1 VSATAV
7 SATAATLPWRLEDI
21 DFSIVQPQRVRG
33 DETLFFLLATS
44 ALVETAT
51 HHYATNLAEQYAD
64 DAELGAWRR
73 HQWAPEELQ
82 HGRALRRYVAA
93 VWPQFDWER
102 AWTGFF
108 AEYSAACSKEELE
121 ANAALEMTA
130 RCVVEAGTSTLYRT
144 LLDYADE
151 PLLREIARRLRDD
164 EVRHYSYFYAAA
176 NRSRQTQRRSRW
188 ALLRAVARRV
198 LEAFDDDGEI
208 AFRHAWAGRCPARPY
223 AAAEYK
229 RFRRELRARITPH
242 TPVNMSARMLVR
254 PLALPPVLARATTA
268 LLTFGLRRLAGV
280 RG

>member
-1 VSATAV
+1 MDS
-7 SATAATLPWRLEDI
+7 TAAPLPWRLDEI
-21 DFSIVQPQRVRG
+21 DFSIAQPQRVRG

-51 HHYATNLAEQYAD
+51 HHYAANLAEQYAD
-64 DAELGAWRR
+64 DVELGGWLR

-82 HGRALRRYVAA
+82 HGRALRSYIAT
-93 VWPQFDWER
+93 VWPDFDWER

-121 ANAALEMTA
+121 ANAALEMAA
-130 RCVVEAGTSTLYRT
+130 RCVVETGTSTLYRT
-144 LLDYADE
+144 VLDYTDE

-176 NRSRQTQRRSRW
+176 NRYRATQKPSRW
-188 ALLRAVARRV
+188 ALLRAVARRM

-208 AFRHAWAGRCPARPY
+208 AFRHAWAGRYPERLY
-223 AAAEYK
+223 AAADYR
-229 RFRRELRARITPH
+229 RFQHELRARITPH
-242 TPVNMSARMLVR
+242 VPVQMSARMLVK
-254 PLALPPVLARATTA
+254 PLALPPWLARPVTA
-268 LLTFGLRRLAGV
+268 VLKFGLRRAAGA